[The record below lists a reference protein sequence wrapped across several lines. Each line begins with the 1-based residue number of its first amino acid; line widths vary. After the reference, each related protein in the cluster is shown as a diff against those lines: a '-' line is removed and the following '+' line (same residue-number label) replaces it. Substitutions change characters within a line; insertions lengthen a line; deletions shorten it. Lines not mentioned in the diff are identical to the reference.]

1 MWAMRTHR
9 MEVVVNRLSIRAL
22 TWVTVVAALASALL
36 LASED
41 TTLPELARNSARALQ
56 LR

>member
-1 MWAMRTHR
+1 
-9 MEVVVNRLSIRAL
+9 MEFVVNRLSIRAL
-22 TWVTVVAALASALL
+22 TWWTVVAALASALL

-41 TTLPELARNSARALQ
+41 TDLPEMARTGGQALQ

>member
-1 MWAMRTHR
+1 MRIHR

-41 TTLPELARNSARALQ
+41 TVLPELARNSVKALQ

>member
-1 MWAMRTHR
+1 MNR
-9 MEVVVNRLSIRAL
+9 MEVVVNRLSVRAL
-22 TWVTVVAALASALL
+22 MWVTMVAALASALL

-41 TTLPELARNSARALQ
+41 TVLPELARNSAKALQ